1 MSKFSRTIEATPPAI
16 FGRLGIRPVINACGV
31 YTDLGGSI
39 LSPAVWTAMEEVN
52 RSYVRMVDLLKT
64 TGRHIAEMVGAESAR
79 VTPGASSA
87 IALGTAACMTGMDG
101 AAWERLPD
109 TTGLTKVEV
118 VIQHNHRFK
127 YDRCARM
134 TGARLV
140 AAGDKNGT
148 SADQLRRVIGPQTA
162 MLLFPAH
169 LDGKG
174 NTLGLKKTLE
184 VTREHGVPTFAD
196 AAYVNY
202 PTSLLGSFTAAGAD
216 LACFSAKY
224 FGGPN
229 GGGFLCGRQ
238 ELMDAVAG
246 VDFTEFES
254 GLYRT
259 FGRAFKMDRQIVVG
273 TVVALEEW
281 LAMDHEARWAS
292 YARRVDRMLEKLH
305 GLSGIE
311 ARPKYFTMDECLLDE
326 PVNCAA
332 VRFTSS
338 GRSAQQVSDALA
350 AGDLSIATVV
360 FGDTLVAA
368 VDCIVDGQ
376 ETTIGE
382 RLREELSR

>member
-1 MSKFSRTIEATPPAI
+1 MSKSFRTLEATPPAI

-39 LSPAVWTAMEEVN
+39 LSPTVWAAMEEVN
-52 RSYVRMVDLLKT
+52 RSYVSMVDLLKR
-64 TGRHIAEMVGAESAR
+64 TGRHVAELVGAESAR

-101 AAWERLPD
+101 VAWERLPD

-118 VIQHNHRFK
+118 VIQHNHRYK

-134 TGARLV
+134 AGASLV
-140 AAGDKNGT
+140 EAGGKDGT
-148 SADQLRRVIGPQTA
+148 SADQLRKVLGPRTA
-162 MLLFPAH
+162 MVLFPAH
-169 LDGKG
+169 LDGKD
-174 NTLGLKKTLE
+174 NSLSLKETLE
-184 VTREHGVPTFAD
+184 VTRDLGIPTFVD
-196 AAYVNY
+196 AAYLNY
-202 PTSLLGSFTAAGAD
+202 PTSLLGSFTAAGAE

-229 GGGFLCGRQ
+229 GGGFLCGRKN
-238 ELMDAVAG
+238 LMDAVAG

-254 GLYRT
+254 GLYRS

-292 YARRVDRMLEKLH
+292 YAGRVDRMIGKLD
-305 GLSGIE
+305 GVSGIE
-311 ARPKYFTMDECLLDE
+311 AGPMYFTMDERLLSE
-326 PVNCAA
+326 PVNCATIS
-332 VRFTSS
+332 FNSIEHT
-338 GRSAQQVSDALA
+338 AQQISDALA
-350 AGDLSIATVV
+350 AGEPSIATVV
-360 FGDTLVAA
+360 LGDTLVAA

-376 ETTIGE
+376 EITIGE
-382 RLREELSR
+382 RLREELAR